1 MARHEIDEE
10 AERRRTSE
18 TSGRDD
24 ASNTAENREPAERE
38 RGDDDGGGPWAKTSS
53 GDADSV
59 TDS

>member
-38 RGDDDGGGPWAKTSS
+38 RGDDDGGGPNSS
-53 GDADSV
+53 LPVRDPTVVEA
-59 TDS
+59 